1 MLGYLIILQQS
12 TIREVSQAES
22 NCAPVRCRRQRSLQ
36 AAEFSR
42 GFISDD
48 VGGTC
53 GREPQGGKSGNV
65 QAGKEGAGNEKA
77 RSNILPQLVYGR
89 IFVRFIGHGKCK
101 LVWISQLVLI
111 ELHSRE
117 YWTDPFPKRSQRTMR
132 YFKSTSEINVK
143 LRELPL
149 FQKPMQQSGT

>member
-22 NCAPVRCRRQRSLQ
+22 NCAPVRCRRQRSPQ
-36 AAEFSR
+36 AAGFSR

-53 GREPQGGKSGNV
+53 GREPQGGESGNV

-89 IFVRFIGHGKCK
+89 MFVRFIGHGRCK
-101 LVWISQLVLI
+101 LVWISQLVQI

-117 YWTDPFPKRSQRTMR
+117 YWTDLVRVARL
-132 YFKSTSEINVK
+132 V
-143 LRELPL
+143 
-149 FQKPMQQSGT
+149 